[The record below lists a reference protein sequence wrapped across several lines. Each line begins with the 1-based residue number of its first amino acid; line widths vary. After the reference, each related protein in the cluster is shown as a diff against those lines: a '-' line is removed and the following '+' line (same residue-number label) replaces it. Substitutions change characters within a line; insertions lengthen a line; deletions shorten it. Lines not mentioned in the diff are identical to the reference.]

1 MPAPVDATPAGAA
14 VALFTAAH
22 VATLHRAEAAEVL
35 GAQHGQQRQGDAV
48 MRLALTP
55 YMHKRMWRRALT
67 GALLHNELTCNH

>member
-14 VALFTAAH
+14 AALFTAAH
-22 VATLHRAEAAEVL
+22 VAALHRAEAAEVL

-55 YMHKRMWRRALT
+55 YA
-67 GALLHNELTCNH
+67 